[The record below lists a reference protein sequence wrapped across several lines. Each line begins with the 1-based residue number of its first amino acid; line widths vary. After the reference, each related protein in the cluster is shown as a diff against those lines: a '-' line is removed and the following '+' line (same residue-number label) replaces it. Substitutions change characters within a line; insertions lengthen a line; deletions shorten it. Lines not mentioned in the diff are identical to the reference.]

1 MCPLSRPSTPW
12 KGSSNKKQIMRIKVV
27 LHYLGL
33 LVAIV
38 GLAMLLPLVWS
49 LFIDEPNAARAFA
62 ISMAI
67 SLGSGLLLW
76 RLTPLAADERRLSR
90 REAIALVAGGW
101 ISVAVFGALPYEL
114 SGALPTYLDAF
125 FEAISGYTTTGAT
138 VFTSLESQSQGIL
151 LWRSLTQWLGGMG
164 IIMLFVALFPVL
176 GIGAARLVEAE
187 MPGQHGERLT
197 ARIRD
202 TAKALW
208 LIYLGLTISEF
219 ILLRIAGMGVFDAVT
234 ITLSTIPTGGF
245 APATLSI
252 GAYNSIFIEG
262 IVTFFM
268 LAAGVNFGLY
278 FFLFWKRQPGRLFS
292 NPEFRLYIAFLIGF
306 AFLINLDLI
315 LNMGMSIG
323 DAIRYGSFQ
332 TVSIMTTTGFATA
345 NFDTWPTFARSALLI
360 LMVIGASA
368 GSTGGALKVI
378 RLLVLAK
385 YTYRRILLTFN
396 PHAVVPLKVGG
407 HTVPE
412 GVTSRIIGLAILYF
426 ATLVGG
432 FLAMSA
438 LGLDSETALSAVT
451 ASLGNI
457 GPGLGGVGPTES
469 YFLIPPIGKGV
480 LIFCMLAGRLELFTL
495 MVLFSRAF
503 WRWR

>member
-1 MCPLSRPSTPW
+1 
-12 KGSSNKKQIMRIKVV
+12 MRIKVV

-49 LFIDEPNAARAFA
+49 LFIKEPDAARAFA

-114 SGALPTYLDAF
+114 SGALPGYLDAF
-125 FEAISGYTTTGAT
+125 FEAVSGYTTTGAT
-138 VFTSLESQSQGIL
+138 VFDPILNSIESQSQGIL

-187 MPGQHGERLT
+187 MPGQQGERLT

-219 ILLRIAGMGVFDAVT
+219 ILLRIAGMDIFDALTV
-234 ITLSTIPTGGF
+234 TLSTIPIGGF
-245 APATLSI
+245 TPTTLSI

-262 IVTFFM
+262 IVIFFM
-268 LAAGVNFGLY
+268 IAAGVNFGLY

-292 NPEFRLYIAFLIGF
+292 NPEFRLYIALLIGF
-306 AFLINLDLI
+306 AILINLDLI
-315 LNMGMSIG
+315 RNMGMSIG

-332 TVSIMTTTGFATA
+332 TVSIMTTTGFSTYD
-345 NFDTWPTFARSALLI
+345 FDTWPAFARSALLI

-396 PHAVVPLKVGG
+396 PRAVVPLKVGG

-438 LGLDSETALSAVT
+438 LGLDNMTALSAVT
-451 ASLGNI
+451 ASLGNV